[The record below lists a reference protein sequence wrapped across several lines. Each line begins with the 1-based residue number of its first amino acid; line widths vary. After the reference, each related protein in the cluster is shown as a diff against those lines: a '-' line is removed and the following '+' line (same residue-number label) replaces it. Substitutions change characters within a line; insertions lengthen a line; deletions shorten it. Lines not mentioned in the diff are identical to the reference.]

1 MHRNRPRYGIG
12 IGLFG
17 VRPGWGLR
25 RLFQRRLFWRFYLT
39 LLMSLLVMVIIGG
52 FIWHLAGERALP
64 PGYDLDARIMEA
76 LLPPPNADSAEIDA
90 SLNRIA
96 NHLKA
101 RVSLIAPTGE
111 ALGVRGV
118 SDDPHDIG
126 RPANDVRAPL
136 GRSPRAWRIDL
147 PDGRIL
153 VARGIHFVPD
163 RPPIGFFYLF
173 LVALVVGAVSFPFV
187 RRITRRLE
195 RLRNAVETWGEG
207 HLETRVPERGHD
219 EIATVARTFNIAA
232 ARIEELVSAHR
243 TLLAHA
249 SHELRSPL
257 ARLRMAIEVYES
269 APSDGLKRAIDAEIG
284 ELDQLVD
291 EILLSSRLDH
301 SGQAFEPET
310 VDLLGLAAEEAAR
323 SGADLVTSAG
333 STRFVVMGSSRLLR
347 RLIRNLLENARRHG
361 APPIEIALVTQGD
374 GITIRVTDHGAG
386 VPEDEWQRVFKP
398 FYRPSGATEAGGS
411 WGLGLAL
418 VARIAD
424 LHQGAVACGRAPSGG
439 AMFTVVLRATPPA

>member
-1 MHRNRPRYGIG
+1 MRWHRPRYGIG

-17 VRPGWGLR
+17 IRPGFGLR
-25 RLFQRRLFWRFYLT
+25 RLFQKHLFWRFYLT
-39 LLMSLLVMVIIGG
+39 LLMSLLVMVLIGG
-52 FIWHLAGERALP
+52 FIWHLVAERPLP

-76 LLPPPNADSAEIDA
+76 LLPPPGAPGDEVNAALA
-90 SLNRIA
+90 RIA
-96 NHLKA
+96 DHLKA
-101 RVSLIAPTGE
+101 RVSLVAPTGE
-111 ALGVRGV
+111 ALGIKGV

-126 RPANDVRAPL
+126 RAANDVRAPL

-153 VARGIHFVPD
+153 IARGIHFVPE

-173 LVALVVGAVSFPFV
+173 VVALVVGVVSFPFV

-195 RLRNAVETWGEG
+195 RLRSAVETWGEG
-207 HLETRVPERGHD
+207 HLDTRVPERGHD

-257 ARLRMAIEVYES
+257 ARLRMAIEVYEA
-269 APSDGLKRAIDAEIG
+269 APSDSLKRTIEAEIS

-301 SGQAFEPET
+301 SGRAFEPES

-323 SGADLVTSAG
+323 VGADLVTPEGAAS
-333 STRFVVMGSSRLLR
+333 FVVMGSSRLLR

-361 APPIEIALVTQGD
+361 APPIEIALDTSTAG
-374 GITIRVTDHGAG
+374 GIRIRVTDHGTG
-386 VPEDEWQRVFKP
+386 VPETERQRVFEP
-398 FYRPSGATEAGGS
+398 FYRPSGAAESGGS

-418 VARIAD
+418 VARIAS
-424 LHQGAVACGRAPSGG
+424 LHQGRVSCSSAPSGG
-439 AMFTVVLRATPPA
+439 ALFTVELPSAK